1 MSSESEVK
9 RLSKRLSYVL
19 RHNPAS
25 IGLVLDDA
33 GWVELDELVDRLRA
47 DGGLDVDP
55 AQIAHVVETNDKR
68 RFQLVDGRIRAAQ
81 GHSIDVDLGL
91 EPQEPPKVLW
101 HGTVERFLESI
112 MGNGLVPGSR
122 THVHLSAEIETAR
135 TVGARRGRPVMLQVD
150 AQAMHR
156 DGHTFY
162 RSANGVWLT
171 ANVPTQWIERVGMEQ
186 P

>member
-1 MSSESEVK
+1 MSSQSEAK

-19 RHNPAS
+19 RHNPGS

-33 GWVELDELVDRLRA
+33 GWVELDELVHRLRA

-55 AQIAHVVETNDKR
+55 AQIAHVVETNDKQ
-68 RFQLVDGRIRAAQ
+68 RFQLVDRRIRAAQ
-81 GHSIDVDLGL
+81 GHSINVDLGL

-112 MGNGLVPGSR
+112 MENGLGPGSR

-135 TVGARRGRPVMLQVD
+135 TVGARRGRPVTLQVD

-162 RSANGVWLT
+162 RSTNGVWLT
-171 ANVPTQWIERVGMEQ
+171 ANVPAQWIERAETEQ
-186 P
+186 R